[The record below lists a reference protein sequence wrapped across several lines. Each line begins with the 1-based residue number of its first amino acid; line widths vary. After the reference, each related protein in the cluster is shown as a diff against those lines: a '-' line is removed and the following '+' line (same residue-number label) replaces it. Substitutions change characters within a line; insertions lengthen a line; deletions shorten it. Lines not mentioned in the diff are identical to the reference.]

1 MNTQDSSRLIA
12 LLEENLQGQQGL
24 LTQLYNLRASEHKYR
39 TILEELDLG
48 YMEVD
53 VKGIIRHV
61 HPRFLSMTGY
71 SSKDLLG
78 KSGDLLLDEEG
89 KKIMDAVIE
98 ARKRGDATSYEIP
111 IRHRLGHRIWFL
123 ITGAPIRDLDGRV
136 TGSVGI
142 HFDITERKMLE
153 LETKRALAAE
163 ELARQRERDLLMKM
177 SHEIRTP
184 INAINGMF
192 RLLDGMKRKPEEEAL
207 WQGAQRAS
215 AMLRQVIDE
224 VLALTKLEAGSQA
237 VHRTKVKVI
246 EVTRGLV
253 EMHHLIAE
261 EQGVPLECDCQLHN
275 ENRSLDVDKWLQI
288 LTNLL
293 SNAIKYSEKGKVV
306 LDIWEE
312 ENRPDWIYASV
323 SDEGPGISKERRE
336 LIFEPFQGMEKEEL
350 SELGSTGLGLPIA
363 RELALVM
370 GGDLRLVPS
379 EKGAKFILE
388 LPAATWSEREESQ
401 GDDGEAQT
409 PVPDW
414 DGSGIRV
421 LLAEDNEL
429 NILYAKA
436 LLNRWNIDFTLVGD
450 GVEALEA
457 LENEAFDLV
466 LLDIQMPRMNGLE
479 ALQRIRA
486 SEEEKGEKEVLPIYM
501 VTAFADEES
510 RSRADAEGATGYL
523 VKPFTPESLSEVL
536 RSVKD

>member
-24 LTQLYNLRASEHKYR
+24 LTQLHNLRASEHKYR

-237 VHRTKVKVI
+237 VHRTNVKVI

-261 EQGVPLECDCQLHN
+261 EQGVPLACDCRLNN

-388 LPAATWSEREESQ
+388 LPAATWSEREESR

-409 PVPDW
+409 PVPDG

-429 NILYAKA
+429 NI
-436 LLNRWNIDFTLVGD
+436 
-450 GVEALEA
+450 
-457 LENEAFDLV
+457 
-466 LLDIQMPRMNGLE
+466 
-479 ALQRIRA
+479 
-486 SEEEKGEKEVLPIYM
+486 
-501 VTAFADEES
+501 
-510 RSRADAEGATGYL
+510 
-523 VKPFTPESLSEVL
+523 
-536 RSVKD
+536 